1 MKKGKEGICFY
12 KRGDLT
18 GKTYDSAMKTIEQI
32 IKEKRPDALLKIDE
46 LLEKHGESFEETLI
60 KSNIFEENELLDV
73 FSEFYE
79 LPCINSIGPDDIDE
93 ELVKLLPIGF
103 AKNYRL
109 IPLRKE
115 GEKVYMAFAPPLDLY
130 AMDEVKS
137 LYGSQIEPVLTTN
150 KLLIDVINKVYERG
164 KEVTDEIEDE
174 SLGIF
179 ETDIHEPKDLLE
191 AEDEAPII
199 RFVNSLM
206 FQAVKDKASDIHIE
220 CFEKEVSVR
229 FRKDGIL
236 HMITSVPKKI
246 QSSLISRVKIM
257 AELDIAEKRK
267 PQDGRIRV
275 KVAGRDVDVR
285 ISTVPTA
292 WGESVVMRLL
302 DRTTVILSLEDLG
315 LEGEKLKS
323 IDNLIHRSY
332 GIVLVTGPTGSG
344 KTTSLYASLERI
356 NSPDKKIIT
365 IEDPVEYQIM
375 GINQIQVNAKVDL
388 TFANGLRSILRQ
400 DPDVILVGEIRD
412 RETADIAIHASLTGH
427 LVFSTLHTNDSAS
440 AITRL
445 IDMDIEPFLI
455 TSSLVAVVAQRLVRV
470 FCKYCKQPYKPTD
483 EELERIG
490 IQRSDIPDGILFRA
504 KGCSN
509 CIETGYSGR
518 TAIFETLIV
527 NDDIRNL
534 TLSTADSTSIKKLA
548 VDCGMSTLRMDG
560 ADKVVK
566 GVTSIDEVLR
576 VTEEDGLI

>member
-1 MKKGKEGICFY
+1 
-12 KRGDLT
+12 
-18 GKTYDSAMKTIEQI
+18 MKTIEQI

-560 ADKVVK
+560 ADKIVK

-576 VTEEDGLI
+576 VTEEDGLN